1 MARRDADLER
11 LLRELRLSRMAD
23 ILKERLRLCR
33 HESWS
38 YQRLLQDLLEEEIA
52 HRRQTALERRIQ
64 QAKLPAGWCLETFPF
79 HLQPGVNRGQINE
92 LAELHFLREGF
103 NLVFIAGTGRGK
115 TGLSCSILKKAL
127 LNGHTGVRRK
137 VQDLL
142 DDLHRSIA
150 DRRTKNLL
158 RWLTRIDLLVADE
171 MGHLNINAEQ
181 ANLFF
186 KLIDDRYEARKST
199 IITTNLNYDD
209 WGQYLKNPP
218 LTAALLSRLRH
229 RCITI
234 EINGPDI
241 RALKE
246 PKEKE

>member
-1 MARRDADLER
+1 MARREADLER
-11 LLRELRLSRMAD
+11 LLRELGLQRMAD
-23 ILKERLRLCR
+23 ILKERLRLCQ

-38 YQRLLQDLLEEEIA
+38 YRRLLQELLEEEVA
-52 HRRQTALERRIQ
+52 YRRQRALERRIK
-64 QAKLPAGWCLETFPF
+64 QANLPEGWCLETFPF

-92 LAELHFLREGF
+92 LAELDFLRHGT
-103 NLVFIAGTGRGK
+103 NLVFVAGTGRGK
-115 TGLSCSILKKAL
+115 TGLSCSLLKKAL
-127 LNGHTGVRRK
+127 LNGHTGMRQK

-158 RWLTRIDLLVADE
+158 RRLTRLDLLVADE

-199 IITTNLNYDD
+199 IITTNLSYDD

-234 EINGPDI
+234 EIEGPDI
-241 RALKE
+241 RGLKE
-246 PKEKE
+246 PKENQ